1 MIRQEPISAQLIT
14 GFMPKLA
21 SNSKT
26 VANFNAFTALML
38 IIACAISASSRSNTG
53 SPQPTGT
60 FSATISSLA
69 PQLVPC
75 SRKDVTKASKR
86 GTASTSPQKNGF

>member
-1 MIRQEPISAQLIT
+1 MAW
-14 GFMPKLA
+14 
-21 SNSKT
+21 
-26 VANFNAFTALML
+26 
-38 IIACAISASSRSNTG
+38 AISASKRSKTG

-60 FSATISSLA
+60 FSATISSFA

-86 GTASTSPQKNGF
+86 GTASASPQKNGLFGTSFQSSFSAFSVPI